1 MMIRLPVFCALVL
14 TTLAFATGAVAQQ
27 FKWVDRDGRVQYGD
41 TPPPGVKATRLK
53 PPPAPVSS
61 PAQSS
66 AKKDA
71 KKLTPEQAFQKR
83 QQDQR
88 EGAEKAAQEQAE
100 AQNKRANCEAAQAQL
115 RQLQSGERI
124 STVTASGERSFVDDA
139 QRARETER
147 AQKAVSEWCK

>member
-1 MMIRLPVFCALVL
+1 MMIRLSVFCAA
-14 TTLAFATGAVAQQ
+14 LALATGAIAQQ

-66 AKKDA
+66 GKKDA

-88 EGAEKAAQEQAE
+88 EGAEKTAQEQAE

-124 STVTASGERSFVDDA
+124 STATASGERTFIDDA

-147 AQKAVSEWCK
+147 AQKAISEWCK

>member
-1 MMIRLPVFCALVL
+1 MIRLSVFCAVFL
-14 TTLAFATGAVAQQ
+14 TTLAFATAAIAQQ

-61 PAQSS
+61 PAQPS

-83 QQDQR
+83 QQEQR
-88 EGAEKAAQEQAE
+88 EGADKSAQEQAE
-100 AQNKRANCEAAQAQL
+100 AQSKRANCEAAQSQL
-115 RQLQSGERI
+115 RQLQSGDRI
-124 STVTASGERSFVDDA
+124 STTTASGERAFLDDA

-147 AQKAVSEWCK
+147 AQRAISEWCK

>member
-1 MMIRLPVFCALVL
+1 MMIRLSVFCAV
-14 TTLAFATGAVAQQ
+14 LAFATGAIAQQ
-27 FKWVDRDGRVQYGD
+27 YKWVDRDGRVQYGD
-41 TPPPGVKATRLK
+41 TPPAGVKATRLK
-53 PPPAPVSS
+53 PPPAAASA

-83 QQDQR
+83 QQEQR
-88 EGAEKAAQEQAE
+88 EGADKAAQEQAE

-124 STVTASGERSFVDDA
+124 STTTASGERAFIDDA
-139 QRARETER
+139 RRARETER
-147 AQKAVSEWCK
+147 AQKAISEWCK